1 MDFARLLHDLIE
13 ETRARKAFDDRWR
26 DSAHVAVDA
35 FTAANPLP
43 PEPPPQVSDRP
54 KGKT

>member
-1 MDFARLLHDLIE
+1 MDFAGLLHDLID
-13 ETRARKAFDDRWR
+13 ETRSRQAFDELWR

-35 FTAANPLP
+35 FTCAHPL
-43 PEPPPQVSDRP
+43 PEPPPPTVSDRP